1 MQQYTQRRGATFSG
15 FSSRDE
21 VFFVSSCIARE
32 LADQGWKVYWERYAE
47 RYYPKTLIVDL
58 GPITGT
64 GSITTDG
71 TTTQASADTYY
82 VKVLDYYKQATEDQ
96 SNRLTASHI
105 IQNLREVAF
114 YRTQP
119 ESPISELAGQVLY
132 TYTNKSFIVT
142 SSRLSY
148 VRKPQRISLSLGQD
162 CEIAPEYH
170 QLICDLTS
178 EYFKAMIA
186 DRTGK

>member
-1 MQQYTQRRGATFSG
+1 
-15 FSSRDE
+15 
-21 VFFVSSCIARE
+21 
-32 LADQGWKVYWERYAE
+32 
-47 RYYPKTLIVDL
+47 
-58 GPITGT
+58 
-64 GSITTDG
+64 
-71 TTTQASADTYY
+71 
-82 VKVLDYYKQATEDQ
+82 
-96 SNRLTASHI
+96 
-105 IQNLREVAF
+105 
-114 YRTQP
+114 
-119 ESPISELAGQVLY
+119 VLY

-186 DRTGK
+186 DPNWEVKLKDKHDQNTSINSKHAYALQDNFFKMLPGANLNGGISGAVAYTAQATFPLFQPMRSRESWVYLMLTAWH